1 MHIPEWQ
8 PGVDYQ
14 PGTVVTYQG
23 NVYQKLD
30 DDDQSP
36 PDDIPGGWKLVEN
49 TNLDQYNA
57 IDQALGSFE
66 SRRDAH
72 KADILAQLAADHL
85 DPADVRAVLNAK

>member
-14 PGTVVTYQG
+14 PGTVATYEGQ
-23 NVYQKLD
+23 VYQKLD
-30 DDDQSP
+30 DSDISPFDDT
-36 PDDIPGGWKLVEN
+36 PGGWLLVEN
-49 TNLDQYNA
+49 TNLHEYEA

-72 KADILAQLAADHL
+72 KAEVLAALEAEGLAAD
-85 DPADVRAVLNAK
+85 DVRAVLNAK